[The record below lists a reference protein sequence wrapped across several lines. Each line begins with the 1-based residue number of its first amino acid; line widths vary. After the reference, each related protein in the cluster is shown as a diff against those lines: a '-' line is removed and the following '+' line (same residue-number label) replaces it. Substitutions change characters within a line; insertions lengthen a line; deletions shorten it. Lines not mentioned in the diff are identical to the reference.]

1 MSAARHLD
9 RVFDGTASQLVLS
22 LLRAEKIPPDELEVM
37 RTLIRKAVRSACGG
51 QAASAFT
58 PPRRSAGVGA
68 TRSDPIRRVT
78 MLLRPHSLSLLWAG
92 VVATAVIALAV
103 LASGVGLTADEPKE
117 KAKPLDPQALR
128 RKLADLMRNGN
139 PDPAELRRLMEEMN
153 GPMMEQ
159 MKQRLGRGGF
169 EFRGVPDGAF
179 NPAAPAKA
187 ALREEYEKRLKQF
200 DEEVAKNAA
209 DADAQAALRKARD
222 AYVEAM
228 ADELKKADE
237 AARKNPLAVP
247 GVPFPDF
254 PDLQFGGDIERIPFP
269 AFPAFPGMD
278 DPFAGRG
285 GGLRARPTRLGIQIE
300 MPTPALVEQL
310 DLPADV
316 GVVVAAVV
324 AGSPAEKAGLK
335 KNDVLVKLAGKDAP
349 SDPTA
354 FTELVA
360 KLKAGEKFDLD
371 LIRKGKKETVKGVEL
386 PQPKK
391 PAAGG
396 LGGLGGGNGFNQM
409 RVQVNNGDV
418 TIRATAD
425 GVTFDIGGAVEDGKV
440 VPAKIGIDDGEK
452 RDYPSLDKVPEKHRP
467 AVEKLLGQVRAFGG
481 R

>member
-1 MSAARHLD
+1 
-9 RVFDGTASQLVLS
+9 
-22 LLRAEKIPPDELEVM
+22 
-37 RTLIRKAVRSACGG
+37 
-51 QAASAFT
+51 
-58 PPRRSAGVGA
+58 
-68 TRSDPIRRVT
+68 
-78 MLLRPHSLSLLWAG
+78 MLLRPHSLSPSRAG

-103 LASGVGLTADEPKE
+103 LAAGVGLTADEPKE
-117 KAKPLDPQALR
+117 KAKPADPQALR

-139 PDPAELRRLMEEMN
+139 FDPVELRRLMDEMN

-159 MKQRLGRGGF
+159 MKQRMGRGGF
-169 EFRGVPDGAF
+169 EFRGVPDGEF

-200 DEEVAKNAA
+200 DAEVAKNAA

-228 ADELKKADE
+228 AGELKKADE
-237 AARKNPLAVP
+237 AARKNPPAVP

-254 PDLQFGGDIERIPFP
+254 PDIQFGGIERIPFP
-269 AFPAFPGMD
+269 AFPVFPGMD

-300 MPTPALVEQL
+300 KPTPALVEQL

-335 KNDVLVKLAGKDAP
+335 ENDVLVKLAGRDAP
-349 SDPTA
+349 SDPAA

-360 KLKAGEKFDLD
+360 RLKTGEKFDLD
-371 LIRKGKKETVKGVEL
+371 LIRKGKRETVKGVEL

-396 LGGLGGGNGFNQM
+396 LGGLGGGNAFSQM
-409 RVQVNNGDV
+409 QVRVNNGDV

-425 GVTFDIGGAVEDGKV
+425 GVTFDIGGAIEDGKV

-452 RDYPSLDKVPEKHRP
+452 KDYPSLDKVPEKHRP
-467 AVEKLLGQVRAFGG
+467 AVETLLGRVRAFGG